1 MKSILHKEMSFYVL
15 PTIKVDSHQAKLGD
29 DVDVCVLKFET
40 TNKDVAKD
48 LVSYIETGKKYV
60 LDADFSPSK
69 NTNGQYDV
77 FVELERNEQLPENII
92 ALSRDI
98 EQTTGMLPWTFTFHK
113 GENSYK
119 LTQEN
124 LNNQIPTTPNEY
136 EFLTNDEID
145 EDVKSFFES
154 SDVQSI
160 KRNGKML
167 TLEKSYSK
175 HIFEMKS
182 LNSNI
187 TSGIYKIDNSSE
199 SQSSYINS
207 WLGAGFKV
215 VKLDD
220 AFKVSKN
227 DKTLIM
233 KAKDL

>member
-48 LVSYIETGKKYV
+48 LVLYIETGKKYV
-60 LDADFSPSK
+60 LDADYSPSK
-69 NTNGQYDV
+69 NTNGHYDV
-77 FVELERNEQLPENII
+77 FVELERNQSLPENII
-92 ALSRDI
+92 TLARDI
-98 EQTTGMLPWTFTFHK
+98 EQTTGMLPWSFTFHK

-124 LNNQIPTTPNEY
+124 LKNQIPTNPNEY

-145 EDVKSFFES
+145 EDVKNFFES
-154 SDVQSI
+154 AEVKNITRD
-160 KRNGKML
+160 GKTL
-167 TLEKSYSK
+167 TLSKAFSK
-175 HIFEMKS
+175 HIFEIKS
-182 LNSNI
+182 VNSHSIN
-187 TSGIYKIDNSSE
+187 GVYKIDNSSE

-207 WLGAGFKV
+207 WLGAGFRV

-220 AFKVSKN
+220 DFKVSKN
-227 DKTLIM
+227 NKTIII
-233 KAKDL
+233 KAKDF